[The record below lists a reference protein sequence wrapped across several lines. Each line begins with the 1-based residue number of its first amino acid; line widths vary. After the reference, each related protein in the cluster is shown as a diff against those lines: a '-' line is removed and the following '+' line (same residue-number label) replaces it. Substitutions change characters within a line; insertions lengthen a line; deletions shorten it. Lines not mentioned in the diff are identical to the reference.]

1 MIEQQYI
8 LQQYFDLK
16 SEPNII
22 RGATNND
29 LDEVKRAL
37 EADPNCINETE
48 PNVGVTA
55 LHIAAFD
62 GNYEMVDFLCDQPCI
77 DIHKEDN
84 LGRSPQWAA
93 YIIGRNDIEMRI
105 MRDMAAEL
113 DRILDAEEA
122 EYEVSMDEGKIT
134 TFRHVPLRFSQ
145 LGKFI

>member
-22 RGATNND
+22 RGAANND
-29 LDEVKRAL
+29 LNEIKCAL
-37 EADPNCINETE
+37 EADPSCINETE

-62 GNYEMVDFLCDQPCI
+62 GNYEIVDFLCDQPGI
-77 DIHKEDN
+77 DIHIEDN

-105 MRDMAAEL
+105 ARDMAAEM

-122 EYEVSMDEGKIT
+122 ENEASKDQGNVT
-134 TFRHVPLRFSQ
+134 PFRPRPPS
-145 LGKFI
+145 I